1 MMPLL
6 LLVAAAT
13 AAAEPGAQH
22 EGHDGHHA
30 GMEASAPASAAC
42 SPEHAAMGHCVPAP
56 TLDGASRAITHAN
69 PPASPT
75 DHAADRFYPPETMA
89 KVRAAVYAEHGG
101 GTFGQVMLDL
111 AEYRVNDGPDT
122 FHWDGE
128 AWWGDDIDRL
138 VVKSEGEVRRGEGT
152 ERAETQVL
160 WSHALDPYWN
170 LQTGLRQ
177 YICPKPSRTYLAVG
191 VEGLAPY
198 WFDVEAAIFV
208 SDKGK
213 VFGRV
218 EASYDQRITQ
228 RLIVQPRIELEVA
241 AQDVPGAGIGS
252 GPSDLEVGL
261 RLRYEFAREFAPYV
275 GVSHERKIGDSRRFA
290 RASGEDPESTSLV
303 FGVRAWF

>member
-1 MMPLL
+1 MIPFL

-13 AAAEPGAQH
+13 AAEPGTRH
-22 EGHDGHHA
+22 DGHDGHHA

-42 SPEHAAMGHCVPAP
+42 PPEHAAMGHCVPAP
-56 TLDGASRAITHAN
+56 TADGTPQAH
-69 PPASPT
+69 PPAPPG

-89 KVRAAVYAEHGG
+89 KVRASVYAEHGG
-101 GTFGQVMLDL
+101 GNFGQVMLDL
-111 AEYRVNDGPDT
+111 AEYRVTAGHDT

-128 AWWGDDIDRL
+128 AWWGGDIDRL

-152 ERAETQVL
+152 EHAEAQIL

-177 YICPKPSRTYLAVG
+177 DIRPKPSHTYLAFG
-191 VEGLAPY
+191 AEGLAPY

-228 RLIVQPRIELEVA
+228 RLIVQPRIELELA
-241 AQDVPGAGIGS
+241 AQDVPAAGIGS
-252 GPSDLEVGL
+252 GLSDLEVGL

-275 GVSHERKIGDSRRFA
+275 GISHERKIGDSRRFA
-290 RASGEDPESTSLV
+290 RASGEDPDSTSLV
-303 FGVRAWF
+303 VGVRAWF